1 MAGLL
6 WADEERWL
14 VAGTGADGKG
24 DRGKVAGE
32 RASVGR
38 VQVGRSC
45 LFLGLVGEEGRW
57 RQKENG
63 GD

>member
-1 MAGLL
+1 MAGLM

-14 VAGTGADGKG
+14 VAGTGADVKG

-38 VQVGRSC
+38 VKVGRGCGCPRGGGCSPS
-45 LFLGLVGEEGRW
+45 W
-57 RQKENG
+57 RRER
-63 GD
+63 